1 MESGIDISKWMKA
14 GTRRF
19 IFVLACSAV
28 LASCSNYEAAR
39 RKAGS
44 QLQFRMNEIDAQYE
58 EGLIDET
65 QKAELEKQ
73 AIEQHKIRWN
83 KIDDPDEIYGPPLSP
98 RDSATGYRGL

>member
-1 MESGIDISKWMKA
+1 MESGIEISKWVRA
-14 GTRRF
+14 GIQR
-19 IFVLACSAV
+19 IIILLACSAV

-39 RKAGS
+39 RKAGT
-44 QLQFRMNEIDAQYE
+44 QLQSRMNEIDAQFE

-83 KIDDPDEIYGPPLSP
+83 KIDDPDEIYGPPISP